1 MTHVNSSSR
10 GESDIIDQVS
20 TNVTLC
26 LSHACTV
33 LCDLISRHLSL
44 MIMTMMMTMMML
56 MKYTAAVSH
65 TCLMPTCESVECFT
79 CFCSCYSY
87 KISFV

>member
-20 TNVTLC
+20 TDVTLC

-44 MIMTMMMTMMML
+44 IMMMMMML

-65 TCLMPTCESVECFT
+65 TCLMPTCESVKCFT